1 MVNFFQFLI
10 HHHPNWAQIRTH
22 SAFLLDLL
30 HINVLPME
38 TQQSLG
44 KGRMHEG
51 QTGEGEADGHLCS
64 KPTFPAQTVIQWL
77 RSPSTVK
84 WICPK
89 SILILPNWNVNLFIH
104 CIIYYKYL
112 NLDLSYL
119 QWFCLHTALLLF
131 IFAFWSAQERELHE
145 EELTQRKEIHNITL
159 SGWLTKGKFIIW
171 GFAIL

>member
-10 HHHPNWAQIRTH
+10 HHHPNWAQVRAH
-22 SAFLLDLL
+22 SAFPLDLL
-30 HINVLPME
+30 HINVLSTE
-38 TQQSLG
+38 TQQRLG
-44 KGRMHEG
+44 KAKMQEG

-89 SILILPNWNVNLFIH
+89 SILILPNWNGNLFIH

-112 NLDLSYL
+112 NLDLPYL
-119 QWFCLHTALLLF
+119 QWFCLHTVCCYLSLRFDQLKKESYMRKN
-131 IFAFWSAQERELHE
+131 WPRERKYIILHC
-145 EELTQRKEIHNITL
+145 QVD
-159 SGWLTKGKFIIW
+159 
-171 GFAIL
+171 